1 MIGPLGPILYVLEML
16 EKKIREI
23 LEKDVESL
31 GCSIWGIEISGGAFS
46 KNILIYID
54 KKNELISL
62 QDCEQVN
69 IQAREVLENF
79 SELNFD
85 FSLEISSP
93 GIDRKF
99 YNLNQMK
106 DYLGE
111 TINLSFFLDGKKC
124 KLKGELKQVSDEE
137 ISLFSQGQVYHIMKK
152 DFLSSNLLGAT
163 NE

>member
-1 MIGPLGPILYVLEML
+1 MIGPLGRILYVLEML

-137 ISLFSQGQVYHIMKK
+137 ISLFSQGQVYQIMKK

>member
-46 KNILIYID
+46 KNIIIYID

-79 SELNFD
+79 SDLNFD

-99 YNLNQMK
+99 FNLNQMK
-106 DYLGE
+106 VYLGE
-111 TINLSFFLDGKKC
+111 TINLSFFLDGKRC

-137 ISLFSQGQVYHIMKK
+137 ISLFSQGQIYQIMKK
-152 DFLSSNLLGAT
+152 DYLSSNLLGAT

>member
-1 MIGPLGPILYVLEML
+1 MIGPLGPVLYVLEML

-93 GIDRKF
+93 VIERKF

-137 ISLFSQGQVYHIMKK
+137 ISLFSQGQVYQIMKK